1 MKGPGGYHNV
11 SLKVGPPLTS
21 DDRGRYV
28 CLVNNPQGH
37 KHKEIFLKVANYSST
52 SKNNFFDP
60 VNPGKK
66 KYRKLGLLNWPLHS
80 CLLGSQLGKWLIK
93 LKTLY
98 IYYFV
103 RFFSQVSKKQRL
115 KNQTF
120 SLDRWTMGSS
130 EID

>member
-1 MKGPGGYHNV
+1 MQILEPSSQLKGPGGYHNV

-52 SKNNFFDP
+52 SKKHFFDP

-66 KYRKLGLLNWPLHS
+66 KYGKLGLPL
-80 CLLGSQLGKWLIK
+80 K
-93 LKTLY
+93 LAIIAVMPFRIST
-98 IYYFV
+98 
-103 RFFSQVSKKQRL
+103 
-115 KNQTF
+115 
-120 SLDRWTMGSS
+120 W
-130 EID
+130 

>member
-1 MKGPGGYHNV
+1 MRSHLFNFFLVLFAKEKRHFFKVSRKKLFSYKTLQILEPSSQLKGPGGYHNV

-52 SKNNFFDP
+52 SKNHFFDP

-66 KYRKLGLLNWPLHS
+66 KYKKLGLPL
-80 CLLGSQLGKWLIK
+80 K
-93 LKTLY
+93 LAIIAVMPFRIST
-98 IYYFV
+98 
-103 RFFSQVSKKQRL
+103 
-115 KNQTF
+115 
-120 SLDRWTMGSS
+120 W
-130 EID
+130 